1 MANLNSNSETLKKLF
16 APVSKVE
23 LNSILPGKTFP
34 RANDHAILDENGN
47 ILSFCSS
54 TYNLRENQ
62 TLYKPLEKLM
72 KDQKIPFDRK
82 IKIVD
87 GTKFYVDYIIRERV
101 SSLTVNDIL
110 PKFSIWNS
118 YDGTVKTVLKFG
130 FYRVVCAN
138 GLMRPVGNS
147 VNISKKHRKAVHA
160 EDGLDLSIA
169 TSNQIV
175 ESVQQFLTEVKQDM
189 EVYEQMNKVAA
200 DVNKILKVAEKM
212 KFSKNLLES
221 AVERFNLETSDK
233 GNLTYVN
240 ENGEIVKHD
249 GSPATLY
256 TVYNALNY
264 AVYNC
269 NPKELPE
276 AKLKRDQSIL
286 EEILTEIA

>member
-1 MANLNSNSETLKKLF
+1 MANQTANSETLKKLF
-16 APVSKVE
+16 APVSKIE
-23 LNSILPGKTFP
+23 LSSILPGKNFP
-34 RANDHAILDENGN
+34 RSNDHAILDEQGN

-101 SSLTVNDIL
+101 TSLTVNDIL

-138 GLMRPVGNS
+138 GLMRPIGNS
-147 VNISKKHRKAVHA
+147 VNIAKKHRKAVSA
-160 EDGLDLSIA
+160 EDGIDLSIA
-169 TSNQIV
+169 TSNEIV
-175 ESVQQFLTEVKQDM
+175 TSVQQFLTEIKQDM
-189 EVYEQMNKVAA
+189 QVYEQMNAVAA
-200 DVNKILKVAEKM
+200 DVSKILEVSEKL
-212 KFSKNLLES
+212 KFSKNILET
-221 AVERFNLETSDK
+221 AVERYKLETAKNS
-233 GNLTYVN
+233 GLTYVN

-249 GSPATLY
+249 GSPSTLY
-256 TVYNALNY
+256 TVYNALNF

-269 NPKELPE
+269 NQKELPE
-276 AKLKRDQSIL
+276 AKLKRDQGIL
-286 EEILTEIA
+286 QEIMAVIA